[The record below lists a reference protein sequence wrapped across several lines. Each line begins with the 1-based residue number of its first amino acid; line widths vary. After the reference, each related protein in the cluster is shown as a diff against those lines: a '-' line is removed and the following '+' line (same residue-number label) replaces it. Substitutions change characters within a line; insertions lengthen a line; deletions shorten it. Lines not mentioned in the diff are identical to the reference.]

1 MIREIIRMGD
11 KRLLRVAPPVTNLG
25 SAELRALVADMF
37 ETMDDARGVGLAAPQ
52 IAVDLQL
59 MVFGFEASERYPDA
73 PAVPRTALANAQ
85 IEPLSDEMENG
96 WEGCLSIPGL
106 RAVIPRYRHIRYRGF
121 APDGSPIERE
131 AEGFHARVVQ
141 HEYDHLV
148 GRLYPRGSRTS
159 TPSASKTCCP
169 TTCRPSV
176 AAAPACDKGA
186 LRRPCR
192 AYLSALKRR
201 RLGPASSPMRRRLS
215 SSYSR

>member
-25 SAELRALVADMF
+25 SAELRTLVADMF

-59 MVFGFEASERYPDA
+59 MVFGFEASERYPEA

-85 IEPLSDEMENG
+85 IEPLSEEMENG

-106 RAVIPRYRHIRYRGF
+106 RAVIPRYRFIRYRGF

-148 GRLYPRGSRTS
+148 GRLYPSRIENFDTFGFED
-159 TPSASKTCCP
+159 
-169 TTCRPSV
+169 V
-176 AAAPACDKGA
+176 
-186 LRRPCR
+186 
-192 AYLSALKRR
+192 LSYEL
-201 RLGPASSPMRRRLS
+201 
-215 SSYSR
+215 

>member
-25 SAELRALVADMF
+25 SAELRTLVADMF

-59 MVFGFEASERYPDA
+59 MVFGFEASDRYPEA

-85 IEPLSDEMENG
+85 IEPLSEEMENG

-106 RAVIPRYRHIRYRGF
+106 RAVIPRYRVIRYRGF

-159 TPSASKTCCP
+159 PPSVSRTCCP
-169 TTCRPSV
+169 TTCDRT
-176 AAAPACDKGA
+176 AASHVTRAPCGA
-186 LRRPCR
+186 LVV
-192 AYLSALKRR
+192 LT
-201 RLGPASSPMRRRLS
+201 
-215 SSYSR
+215 